1 MNTRTNH
8 IITNIDRILVFGTFC
23 TQIYLWKRNTSVDYL
38 FIIYFISL
46 HLSFFHQLSYLSM
59 LELQTRT
66 GSDKCFNLSFLISP
80 IYIAS
85 SIWCEQLEK
94 TLQIVFFGLS
104 IVNLIFIL
112 SYHLH
117 LKRGCIEDSTY
128 TIQEHHC
135 IGETCPVCP
144 CIICFESI
152 DKMVQLQCNHQIHF
166 SCFQKWKD
174 IKEDQYNNIT
184 CPMCRSDV

>member
-1 MNTRTNH
+1 MNAQTNH
-8 IITNIDRILVFGTFC
+8 IVTNIASVSVLGTFF
-23 TQIYLWKRNTSVDYL
+23 TQIFIWKRNTSVDYL
-38 FIIYFISL
+38 FFIYFFSL
-46 HLSFFHQLSYLSM
+46 HLHSFYQFSYLSM
-59 LELQTRT
+59 LGLQNQK
-66 GSDKCFNLSFLISP
+66 GSDKCLKLSVLIIP

-85 SIWCEQLEK
+85 SIWCEQLET
-94 TLQIVFFGLS
+94 TLQFVFFGLS
-104 IVNLIFIL
+104 LVNLTFIL
-112 SYHLH
+112 SYHLY
-117 LKRGCIEDSTY
+117 LKREYIQESTF

-152 DKMVQLQCNHQIHF
+152 DKIVQLQCNHQIHF

-174 IKEDQYNNIT
+174 TKEDRYENIT